1 MFTVIHAPQ
10 YPSANSYMPYLKAAK
25 DALAEEGFREAE
37 ELYID
42 RNDYGRRLVYRDKYI
57 ITCTNSS
64 YILIDNDS
72 TQEKVLEIKQNKEGI
87 DTEDRIIALKN
98 FIKQNNL

>member
-1 MFTVIHAPQ
+1 
-10 YPSANSYMPYLKAAK
+10 MPYLKAAK
-25 DALAEEGFREAE
+25 DALDEEGFAEADK
-37 ELYID
+37 LYID
-42 RNDYGRRLVYRDKYI
+42 RNYHGRRLIYRDKYI

-64 YILIDNDS
+64 YILKDS
-72 TQEKVLEIKQNKEGI
+72 ETGQEKVLNINQADGI